1 MINLPLSAL
10 THVLRPSTYATLTR
24 RGFGTTAE
32 LLLSSS
38 EGSGSSSHSTLAAE
52 LDVSLETAAG
62 MLQEVLQAIHCS
74 HQQYDDQN
82 DETDD
87 STFSSTRQQKA
98 VLSSSSITPNL
109 VTASHILKAQTYSYN
124 HKHSNK
130 NNPHSQRSHH
140 SRSNIVTFCRSIDTL
155 LQGGIPLG
163 QVTEVSGLP
172 GSGKTQLAL
181 QVAIDCSLPYQLG
194 GVQGQCLYI
203 DCEGSFV
210 PERCLALANACHQHV
225 LQSVQRKQA
234 QSQQSQQV
242 GGVPDWFTPQS
253 MLEGIHVVRVHDATA
268 QNAVLWSLEESYLSN
283 SRNNIKCIIIDSMA
297 FHYRCAG
304 ASTTSNQSNNDYYL
318 ARTQQ
323 LVALASHLNR
333 IAAEYHVAIL
343 VVNQM
348 TTKLDGN
355 NNTIIVPALGESW
368 AHSMANRLLLSS
380 SSSNTNDNEERS
392 CRLTKSAHRPA
403 GVARFRICQAG
414 IRDVSSPTGAATT
427 TATAQAPQRDA
438 DVANVNKRARTS
450 L

>member
-1 MINLPLSAL
+1 MIINLPLSAL

-24 RGFGTTAE
+24 RGFSTTAE
-32 LLLSSS
+32 LLDTTDDS
-38 EGSGSSSHSTLAAE
+38 SSSHSTLAAE

-62 MLQEVLQAIHCS
+62 MLQEVLQAIHCG
-74 HQQYDDQN
+74 QYDDQN
-82 DETDD
+82 DD
-87 STFSSTRQQKA
+87 STLSSTRQQKA

-109 VTASHILKAQTYSYN
+109 VTASHILKAQTYN

-130 NNPHSQRSHH
+130 NNPQ
-140 SRSNIVTFCRSIDTL
+140 RSNIVTFCRSIDTL

-268 QNAVLWSLEESYLSN
+268 QNAVLWSLEQSYLSSASASQN
-283 SRNNIKCIIIDSMA
+283 QNIKCIIIDSMA
-297 FHYRCAG
+297 FHYRCG
-304 ASTTSNQSNNDYYL
+304 TTSSTGSTTSNQSNNDYYL

-333 IAAEYHVAIL
+333 LASEYHVAIL

-348 TTKLDGN
+348 TTKLTDS
-355 NNTIIVPALGESW
+355 NTTTVVPALGESW

-380 SSSNTNDNEERS
+380 NNHHNTNDNSDSTPERS

-403 GVARFRICQAG
+403 GVARFRICPAG
-414 IRDVSSPTGAATT
+414 IRDVSSPSTSTT
-427 TATAQAPQRDA
+427 TTAQAPQRDA
-438 DVANVNKRARTS
+438 NVANVNKRARTS